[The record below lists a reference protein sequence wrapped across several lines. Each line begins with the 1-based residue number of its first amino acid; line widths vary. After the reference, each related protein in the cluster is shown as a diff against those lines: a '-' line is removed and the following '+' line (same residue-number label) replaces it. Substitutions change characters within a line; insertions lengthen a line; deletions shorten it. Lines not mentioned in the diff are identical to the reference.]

1 MNTILIQDAAG
12 IAQAADIA
20 FSTHARLREAYPWLP
35 AHRKEDFIGRIGWM
49 AEQGRV
55 YGLVQE
61 ADGPLEAFLAWF
73 PLDEYRNLG
82 RAALSPDWSWGLR
95 SVGNGQG
102 GKAAAG
108 PGIASQAN
116 NRREARRVS
125 RLLSP
130 LVRRLL
136 ADLREE
142 GLSIHA
148 IGIPAREPA
157 LLEEF
162 SLLSWGRTVLD
173 AARPAHELLASL
185 PVWQEDSADSDAPSL
200 VVRRARPADAEALA
214 RLDQSLA
221 AHIAAPPVLMPDTR
235 PSTVVEWR
243 EWLESPENLAVV
255 AECDGRAVGFMKAAP
270 PQMDVSWFVHSPNTL
285 AICGLWVDP
294 SCRGRHLG
302 ERLLRFL
309 VTSGLAHHRDNP
321 ESGSGDDMELL
332 VSVDCETHNPEARA
346 FWLSHFEPVTWSFE
360 RRF

>member
-1 MNTILIQDAAG
+1 MSTILIEDAAG
-12 IAQAADIA
+12 IVQAADIA
-20 FSTHARLREAYPWLP
+20 FSTHARLRSLLPWLP
-35 AHRKEDFIGRIGWM
+35 AHRREDFAGRIGWM
-49 AEQGRV
+49 AEEGRV

-61 ADGPLEAFLAWF
+61 PDGPLEAFLAWF

-82 RAALSPDWSWGLR
+82 RAALSPDWSWGIR
-95 SVGNGQG
+95 SPAGNPV
-102 GKAAAG
+102 AG
-108 PGIASQAN
+108 AVASPDA
-116 NRREARRVS
+116 RREARRIS

-162 SLLSWGRTVLD
+162 SLLSWGRIVLD
-173 AARPAHELLASL
+173 VARPAHELLASL
-185 PVWQEDSADSDAPSL
+185 PVSQEGDTDSDAPSL
-200 VVRRARPADAEALA
+200 VVRRARPADAETLA

-221 AHIAAPPVLMPDTR
+221 DHIAAPPVLMPDTR
-235 PSTVVEWR
+235 PSTPTEWR
-243 EWLESPENLAVV
+243 EWLASPENLSVI

-270 PQMDVSWFVHSPNTL
+270 PQMDVSWFVHSPHTL

-309 VTSGLAHHRDNP
+309 VTSALARQKDGTEPGAAND
-321 ESGSGDDMELL
+321 EELL

-346 FWLSHFEPVTWSFE
+346 FWLQHFEPVSWSFE